1 MMAQLFTLAA
11 AGGYRKVV
19 VSTSQHADQFFA
31 RFGAVTLRS
40 QNDGWGPGMH
50 RVDME
55 IILPSVN
62 TLTDLHETHK

>member
-11 AGGYRKVV
+11 AAGYRKVV

-40 QNDGWGPGMH
+40 QNDDWGPGMH

-55 IILPSVN
+55 IILPLVN
-62 TLTDLHETHK
+62 TLIGLHETYQ